1 MLWHLKKFPELGKN
15 AFYLAYEQYHQGKS
29 SLVADK
35 KGEKKEE
42 EEDFFLHV
50 SLSEKW
56 LIVNLIIEYPL
67 PSTNDLFWKSRLLVS
82 PDSEVE

>member
-1 MLWHLKKFPELGKN
+1 MLSNLETKKSKN

-29 SLVADK
+29 SLVTEK
-35 KGEKKEE
+35 KGKEEE
-42 EEDFFLHV
+42 EEDFFLLV

-56 LIVNLIIEYPL
+56 LFVNLIIEYPL

-82 PDSEVE
+82 PDSEVD